1 MSPAGSCV
9 QAWDGTPVRA
19 DAREV
24 DEAFVLSQLLA
35 APGLNAWEVQGIRP
49 GLFEYPLHRAIAA
62 AFCAVRDSGQRLHW
76 RRVGVRAGP
85 RGSPARR
92 LVRALRYRAGIEAGL
107 TAAISRLHKHSRRS
121 A

>member
-1 MSPAGSCV
+1 MTAPL

-19 DAREV
+19 SAREV

-35 APGLNAWEVQGIRP
+35 APGINAWELAGIAP
-49 GLFEYPLHRAIAA
+49 ELFEVPVHRAIAA
-62 AFCAVRDSGQRLHW
+62 AICAVRDSGRRMHW

-92 LVRALRYRAGIEAGL
+92 LVRALYYRAGIEAGL
-107 TAAISRLHKHSRRS
+107 TAAISRLHVPTRRS